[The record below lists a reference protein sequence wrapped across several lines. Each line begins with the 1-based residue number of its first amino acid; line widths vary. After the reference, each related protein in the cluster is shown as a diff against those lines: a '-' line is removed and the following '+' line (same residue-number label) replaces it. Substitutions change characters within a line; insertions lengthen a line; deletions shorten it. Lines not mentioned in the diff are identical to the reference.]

1 MLLCRL
7 THRVAFVGLVSIGGA
22 SACSASGD
30 ATNPGQSSVA
40 TTATGT
46 VTSGSGGAASSG
58 GNGGTGGAASTTTS
72 SGQGGQG
79 GQGGAATQPKP
90 ECTDPSQCKL
100 VNDCCAC
107 ASVSAAVKPP
117 KCGIDACLIATCES
131 LGEIAP
137 EPACSAGRCTMFDCD
152 ATKVMCK
159 KATPNCP
166 AGQVPLVEGECWGG
180 CVPIQQCSNIDDC
193 AKCNLETQVC
203 VTEVFKGGPKRHCVD
218 VAPGCNGK
226 PSCECMGQSV
236 CTEPFDTCSNDNG
249 AIICGCTKC

>member
-7 THRVAFVGLVSIGGA
+7 THRVAFVALVSIGGA

-79 GQGGAATQPKP
+79 GAATQPKP

-117 KCGIDACLIATCES
+117 KCGIDTCLIATCES

>member
-7 THRVAFVGLVSIGGA
+7 THRVAFVALVSIGGA

-72 SGQGGQG
+72 SGQG